1 MALSRRTCTGSHDKQ
16 RHGYAYR
23 VSGMSDPIYPQPGQP
38 RQRSIGIKDVAAAAG
53 VSWKTVTN
61 VIHGR
66 PNVGPATRR
75 RVEQAI
81 KDLGYRANLAGRQ
94 LRHGRTGLL
103 TVSVP
108 DLATPYYADL
118 ARSIVQRAREDDYT
132 VLIDETGHSIARETA
147 AARGYAVRF
156 TDGVMLSPSR
166 LTGAEIG
173 ALRSDTPVVLLG
185 EQPESGGLDHVSIDN
200 GASAREATRHMLTLG
215 RRRLAFL
222 GAEIGPSHR
231 RASSLRIGGIQQAL
245 ATEQDRQ
252 ELTLIET
259 SEFSRSE
266 GFART
271 RLAFESGPTP
281 DALLC
286 ATDLLAVGALHALAS
301 LGLRVP
307 DDVAVLGWDNA
318 PEGEYSWPPL
328 TTIAPDMGD
337 FATQSLNLLI
347 ARIAEPE
354 TPPRR
359 ALVKHRLVVRSSTLG
374 RAATFNPAVPYQIRY
389 EEPSPAML
397 IRKARARAG
406 MTQAALAT
414 AAGTSQAMI
423 ARYEADAVS
432 PTVPSLRR
440 ILRALGSDLHLDAT
454 PTAD

>member
-1 MALSRRTCTGSHDKQ
+1 
-16 RHGYAYR
+16 
-23 VSGMSDPIYPQPGQP
+23 MSDPTYSQS
-38 RQRSIGIKDVAAAAG
+38 RRSSARSVGIKDVAAAAG

-81 KDLGYRANLAGRQ
+81 EDLGYRANLAGRQ

-103 TVSVP
+103 AVSVP
-108 DLATPYYADL
+108 DLATPYFADL

-132 VLIDETGHSIARETA
+132 VLIDETGHSVVRETA

-166 LTGAEIG
+166 LTGVEVA
-173 ALRSDTPVVLLG
+173 ALRSDTPVLLLG

-200 GASAREATRHMLTLG
+200 GASAREATRHMLMLG

-222 GAEIGPSHR
+222 GAEIGPNHR
-231 RASSLRIGGIQQAL
+231 RASSLRIAGIEQAR
-245 ATEQDRQ
+245 AAERDRP

-271 RLAFESGPTP
+271 RMAFESDARP

-328 TTIAPDMGD
+328 TTIAPDMAD
-337 FATQSLNLLI
+337 FATQALKLLI

-354 TPPRR
+354 APPRR
-359 ALVKHRLVVRSSTLG
+359 AVVQHRLVVRSSTLG
-374 RAATFNPAVPYQIRY
+374 TAAAFNPAVPYQIRY
-389 EEPSPAML
+389 EEPSPATL
-397 IRKARARAG
+397 IRDARIRAG
-406 MTQAALAT
+406 MTQAALAK

-423 ARYEADAVS
+423 ARYEAETVS

-440 ILRALGSDLHLDAT
+440 ILRALGTDLHLDVT
-454 PTAD
+454 PTPE